1 MKKIEIISAL
11 LGDVAIPL
19 VGFLFW
25 GWGFY
30 FIALFFLFDL
40 LFRTLF
46 LKKRV
51 STLPDFSQRNKFLFK
66 GFLYPF
72 IEFVLIHCIVVVS
85 FASMSIG
92 DAFVDFLTYED
103 LGIQQG
109 IVIIPLL
116 FLNEVMK
123 IRNEK
128 KMGIPASVR
137 TQILLNSQ
145 KVQVYR
151 TVFWVILY
159 LLVLFL
165 NIPES
170 ILIIAFFIVLTVQPF
185 VVFRN
190 VN

>member
-85 FASMSIG
+85 FSSLSIG
-92 DAFVDFLTYED
+92 DAFIDFLTYED

>member
-1 MKKIEIISAL
+1 MKKIVIISPL

-85 FASMSIG
+85 FSSLSIG
-92 DAFVDFLTYED
+92 DAFIDFLTYED

>member
-1 MKKIEIISAL
+1 VKKIEIISAL

-66 GFLYPF
+66 SFLYPF

>member
-25 GWGFY
+25 DWGFY

-51 STLPDFSQRNKFLFK
+51 SSLPDFSLRNKFLFK

-85 FASMSIG
+85 FSSLSIG
-92 DAFVDFLTYED
+92 DAFIDFLTYED

-109 IVIIPLL
+109 VVLIPLL
-116 FLNEVMK
+116 LLNEIMK

-128 KMGIPASVR
+128 KMGVPASVR
-137 TQILLNSQ
+137 AQLLLNNQ
-145 KVQVYR
+145 KVQLYR
-151 TVFWVILY
+151 IVFWVILY

-165 NIPES
+165 TIDES
-170 ILIIAFFIVLTVQPF
+170 ILITAFFIVLTVQPF

-190 VN
+190 MN

>member
-1 MKKIEIISAL
+1 VKKIEIISAL

-170 ILIIAFFIVLTVQPF
+170 ILITAFFIVLTVQPF

>member
-137 TQILLNSQ
+137 TQILVNSQ
-145 KVQVYR
+145 KVQMYR

-170 ILIIAFFIVLTVQPF
+170 ILITAFFIVLTVQPF

>member
-1 MKKIEIISAL
+1 VKKIEIISAL

-85 FASMSIG
+85 FSSLSIG

>member
-1 MKKIEIISAL
+1 VKKIEIISAL

>member
-1 MKKIEIISAL
+1 VKKIEIISAL

-85 FASMSIG
+85 FSSLSIG
-92 DAFVDFLTYED
+92 DAFIDFLTYED

>member
-1 MKKIEIISAL
+1 MIKIEIISAL

>member
-170 ILIIAFFIVLTVQPF
+170 ILITAFFIVLTVQPF

>member
-1 MKKIEIISAL
+1 VKKIEIISAL

-25 GWGFY
+25 DWGFY

-46 LKKRV
+46 LKKRI
-51 STLPDFSQRNKFLFK
+51 SLLHEFSGRNRFLFK

-85 FASMSIG
+85 FYSLSIG
-92 DAFVDFLTYED
+92 DAFIEFLTYED

-109 IVIIPLL
+109 IVLIPLL
-116 FLNEVMK
+116 LLNEIMK

-128 KMGIPASVR
+128 KMGVPASVR
-137 TQILLNSQ
+137 AQLLLNSQ
-145 KVQVYR
+145 KVQLYR
-151 TVFWVILY
+151 IVFWVILY

-165 NIPES
+165 TIDES
-170 ILIIAFFIVLTVQPF
+170 ILIAAFFVVLAVQPF
-185 VVFRN
+185 AVFRN
-190 VN
+190 MN

>member
-11 LGDVAIPL
+11 LGDVAIPV

-25 GWGFY
+25 DWGFY

-51 STLPDFSQRNKFLFK
+51 SALPDFSRRNKFLFK

-85 FASMSIG
+85 FSSLSIG
-92 DAFVDFLTYED
+92 DAFIDFLTYED

-116 FLNEVMK
+116 LLNEIMK

-128 KMGIPASVR
+128 KMGVPASFR
-137 TQILLNSQ
+137 TQILLNGQ
-145 KVQVYR
+145 KVQLYR
-151 TVFWVILY
+151 TIFWVILY

-165 NIPES
+165 NIPET
-170 ILIIAFFIVLTVQPF
+170 ILITAFFIVLTVQPF

-190 VN
+190 VH